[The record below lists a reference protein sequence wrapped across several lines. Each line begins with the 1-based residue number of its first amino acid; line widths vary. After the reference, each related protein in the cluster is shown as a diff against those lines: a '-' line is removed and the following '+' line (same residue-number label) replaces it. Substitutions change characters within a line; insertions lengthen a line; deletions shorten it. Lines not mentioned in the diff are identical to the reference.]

1 VHAQHPLMTDDD
13 LADAYRLEVADSV
26 TTEADTRLEEVLDP
40 AEEERLAGLSLVAL
54 VRAGDDDLVPAI
66 ISRLGD
72 VRAALSGHGGG
83 VVVDA
88 AEVVPLSSGS
98 EAVELRLNLDGAC
111 IACGAAPGTLQGI
124 QGDLLMDEEVSA
136 VTFSSSLL
144 DTFDELGREFVLAHG
159 GVTFV

>member
-1 VHAQHPLMTDDD
+1 MHAQHPPMTDDD
-13 LADAYRLEVADSV
+13 LADAYRIEVADSV

-40 AEEERLAGLSLVAL
+40 AEEERLARLSLVAL
-54 VRAGDDDLVPAI
+54 VRAGDDDLVPAL

-88 AEVVPLSSGS
+88 AEVVTLSSGS

>member
-1 VHAQHPLMTDDD
+1 MHAQHPLMTDDD
-13 LADAYRLEVADSV
+13 LADAYRFEVADSV
-26 TTEADTRLEEVLDP
+26 TAEADTRLEEVLDP

-54 VRAGDDDLVPAI
+54 VRDAAADLVPAL
-66 ISRLGD
+66 ISRLGV

-83 VVVDA
+83 VVVDD
-88 AEVVPLSSGS
+88 AEVVSLSSGT
-98 EAVELRLNLDGAC
+98 EAVELQLNLDGAC

>member
-1 VHAQHPLMTDDD
+1 MTDDD
-13 LADAYRLEVADSV
+13 LADAYRFEVADSV
-26 TTEADTRLEEVLDP
+26 TAEADTRLEEVLDP

-54 VRAGDDDLVPAI
+54 VRDADADLVPAL

-72 VRAALSGHGGG
+72 VRPALSGHGGG

-88 AEVVPLSSGS
+88 AEVVSLSSGT
-98 EAVELRLNLDGAC
+98 EAVDLQLNLDGAC

>member
-1 VHAQHPLMTDDD
+1 MTDDD
-13 LADAYRLEVADSV
+13 LADAYRFEVADSV
-26 TTEADTRLEEVLDP
+26 TAEADTRLEEVLDP
-40 AEEERLAGLSLVAL
+40 AEEERLSGLSLVAL
-54 VRAGDDDLVPAI
+54 VRDADADLVPAL
-66 ISRLGD
+66 ISRLGV

-88 AEVVPLSSGS
+88 AEVVSLSSGT
-98 EAVELRLNLDGAC
+98 EAVDLQLNLDGAC

-124 QGDLLMDEEVSA
+124 QGDLLMDEEVST

>member
-1 VHAQHPLMTDDD
+1 MTDDD
-13 LADAYRLEVADSV
+13 LADAYRFEVADSV
-26 TTEADTRLEEVLDP
+26 TAEADTRLEEVLDP

-54 VRAGDDDLVPAI
+54 VRDADADLVPAL
-66 ISRLGD
+66 ISRLGV

-88 AEVVPLSSGS
+88 AEVVSLSSGT
-98 EAVELRLNLDGAC
+98 EAVDLQLNLDGAC
-111 IACGAAPGTLQGI
+111 IACGAAPGTLQVI

>member
-1 VHAQHPLMTDDD
+1 MAK
-13 LADAYRLEVADSV
+13 
-26 TTEADTRLEEVLDP
+26 EADTRLDEILDP
-40 AEEERLAGLSLVAL
+40 AEEERLVGLSLVTL
-54 VRAGDDDLVPAI
+54 VRDGDAELVPAL
-66 ISRLGD
+66 ISRLGV

-83 VVVDA
+83 VLVDA
-88 AEVVPLSSGS
+88 AEVVSLSSGV
-98 EAVELRLNLDGAC
+98 EAVELQLNLDGAC

>member
-1 VHAQHPLMTDDD
+1 MTDDD
-13 LADAYRLEVADSV
+13 LADAYRFEVADSV
-26 TTEADTRLEEVLDP
+26 TAEADTRLEEVLDP

-54 VRAGDDDLVPAI
+54 VRDADADLVPAL
-66 ISRLGD
+66 ISRLGV

-88 AEVVPLSSGS
+88 AEVVSLSSGT
-98 EAVELRLNLDGAC
+98 EAVELQLNLDGAC
-111 IACGAAPGTLQGI
+111 IACGAAPGPLQGI

>member
-1 VHAQHPLMTDDD
+1 MTDDD
-13 LADAYRLEVADSV
+13 LADAYRFEVADSV
-26 TTEADTRLEEVLDP
+26 TAEADTRLEEVLDP

-54 VRAGDDDLVPAI
+54 VRDADADLVPAL
-66 ISRLGD
+66 ISRLGV

-88 AEVVPLSSGS
+88 AEVVSLSSGT
-98 EAVELRLNLDGAC
+98 EAVELQLNLDGAWL
-111 IACGAAPGTLQGI
+111 ACGAAPGTLQGI

>member
-1 VHAQHPLMTDDD
+1 LTDEA
-13 LADAYRLEVADSV
+13 LADASRFAAAARV
-26 TTEADTRLEEVLDP
+26 TAEADTRLEEVLDP

-54 VRAGDDDLVPAI
+54 VRDADADLVPAL
-66 ISRLGD
+66 ISRLGV

-88 AEVVPLSSGS
+88 AEVVSLSSGT
-98 EAVELRLNLDGAC
+98 EAVDLQLNLDGAC

>member
-1 VHAQHPLMTDDD
+1 MTDDD

-26 TTEADTRLEEVLDP
+26 TVEADTRLEEVLDP
-40 AEEERLAGLSLVAL
+40 AEEERLAALSLVAL
-54 VRAGDDDLVPAI
+54 VRDADADLVSAL
-66 ISRLGD
+66 ISRLGV

-88 AEVVPLSSGS
+88 AEVVSLSSGS
-98 EAVELRLNLDGAC
+98 EAVELQLNLDGAC

-144 DTFDELGREFVLAHG
+144 DTFDELGREFVMAHG

>member
-1 VHAQHPLMTDDD
+1 MTDDN

-26 TTEADTRLEEVLDP
+26 TVEADTRLEEVLDP
-40 AEEERLAGLSLVAL
+40 AEEERLAALSLVAL
-54 VRAGDDDLVPAI
+54 VRDADADLVSAL
-66 ISRLGD
+66 ISRLGV

-88 AEVVPLSSGS
+88 AEVVSLSSGA
-98 EAVELRLNLDGAC
+98 EAVDLQLNLDGAC

>member
-1 VHAQHPLMTDDD
+1 MTDDD
-13 LADAYRLEVADSV
+13 LADAYRIEVADSV

-40 AEEERLAGLSLVAL
+40 AEEERLARLSLVAL
-54 VRAGDDDLVPAI
+54 VRAGDDDLVPAL

-88 AEVVPLSSGS
+88 AEVVTLSSGS
-98 EAVELRLNLDGAC
+98 EAVELQLNLDGAC

>member
-1 VHAQHPLMTDDD
+1 VHAQPPSMTDDD

-26 TTEADTRLEEVLDP
+26 TVEADTRLEEVLDP
-40 AEEERLAGLSLVAL
+40 AEEERLAALSLVAL
-54 VRAGDDDLVPAI
+54 VRDADADLVSAL
-66 ISRLGD
+66 ISRLGV

-88 AEVVPLSSGS
+88 AEVVSLSSGA
-98 EAVELRLNLDGAC
+98 EAVELQLNLDGAC

>member
-1 VHAQHPLMTDDD
+1 MTDDD
-13 LADAYRLEVADSV
+13 LADAYRIEVADSV

-40 AEEERLAGLSLVAL
+40 AEEERLARLSLVAL
-54 VRAGDDDLVPAI
+54 VRAGDDDLVPAL

-88 AEVVPLSSGS
+88 AEVVTLSSGS

>member
-1 VHAQHPLMTDDD
+1 MTDDD

-26 TTEADTRLEEVLDP
+26 TVEADTRLEEVLDP
-40 AEEERLAGLSLVAL
+40 AEEERLAALSLVAL
-54 VRAGDDDLVPAI
+54 VRDADADLVSAL
-66 ISRLGD
+66 ISRLGV

-88 AEVVPLSSGS
+88 AEVVSLSSGS
-98 EAVELRLNLDGAC
+98 EAVELQLNLDGAC

>member
-1 VHAQHPLMTDDD
+1 MHVQHPLMTEDD

-26 TTEADTRLEEVLDP
+26 SKEADTRLDEMLDP
-40 AEEERLAGLSLVAL
+40 AEEERMVGMSLVTL
-54 VRAGDDDLVPAI
+54 VRDGDTDLVPAL
-66 ISRLGD
+66 ISRLGV

-83 VVVDA
+83 VLVDA
-88 AEVVPLSSGS
+88 AEVVPLSSGA
-98 EAVELRLNLDGAC
+98 EAVELQLNLDGAC

-124 QGDLLMDEEVSA
+124 QGDLLMDEEVAA

>member
-1 VHAQHPLMTDDD
+1 MTDDD
-13 LADAYRLEVADSV
+13 LADAYRFEVADSV
-26 TTEADTRLEEVLDP
+26 TAEADTRLEEVLDP

-54 VRAGDDDLVPAI
+54 VRDADADLVPAL
-66 ISRLGD
+66 ISRLGV

-88 AEVVPLSSGS
+88 AEVVSLSSGT
-98 EAVELRLNLDGAC
+98 EAVELQLNLDGAC

-124 QGDLLMDEEVSA
+124 QGDPLMDEEVSA

>member
-1 VHAQHPLMTDDD
+1 MTDDD
-13 LADAYRLEVADSV
+13 LADAYRFEVVDSV
-26 TTEADTRLEEVLDP
+26 TAEADTRLEEVLDP

-54 VRAGDDDLVPAI
+54 VRDADADLVPAL
-66 ISRLGD
+66 ISRLGV

-88 AEVVPLSSGS
+88 AEVVSLSSGT
-98 EAVELRLNLDGAC
+98 EAVDLQLNLDGAC